1 MLIEPIINNHIADSG
16 AGYGRLG
23 NLAFLLKE
31 KKKSDHNGRKHLT
44 ETKVL
49 PRQSVIRGP
58 KSRGQFR
65 EMKPAF
71 GTTLLWECVP
81 T

>member
-1 MLIEPIINNHIADSG
+1 MLSLNVSCLAPNYKSGLSFYILGEKIMLIEPIVNNHIADSD

-31 KKKSDHNGRKHLT
+31 NKKSEQNGRKHLT

-49 PRQSVIRGP
+49 AI
-58 KSRGQFR
+58 
-65 EMKPAF
+65 
-71 GTTLLWECVP
+71 
-81 T
+81 